1 MTIKMLKGI
10 QIHDMRI
17 TTYYLT
23 MGLKKKGRKGE
34 RKGELK

>member
-10 QIHDMRI
+10 QIHDMRV

-23 MGLKKKGRKGE
+23 MGLEKGGRRGE
-34 RKGELK
+34 EREN